1 MVDGLEFL
9 ADDQV
14 IFSLMGAKVTSTY
27 LLNNN
32 TINIKTD
39 KGDLVFKVAGEELKG
54 EKYFG
59 FMDVGNCKK

>member
-1 MVDGLEFL
+1 
-9 ADDQV
+9 
-14 IFSLMGAKVTSTY
+14 MGAKVTSSY
-27 LLNNN
+27 VLNNN

-59 FMDVGNCKK
+59 LMEIGNCRKESK